1 MTIRMTEGIEKLL
14 TVEDVMGVLRI
25 SRPTLYR
32 LLKAGRL
39 EPVRI
44 GKRTL
49 FDPGDIRAFIDG
61 SKGETKEEA
70 VPKKHPKKRAE
81 AKKPRKQREA
91 EAKPAEPE
99 PVKDIKEPEPEP
111 EPERQG
117 RLL

>member
-1 MTIRMTEGIEKLL
+1 MTEGIEKLL

-32 LLKAGRL
+32 LLKARRL

-61 SKGETKEEA
+61 SKGETQQEA
-70 VPKKHPKKRAE
+70 VAPKQPKKRAE
-81 AKKPRKQREA
+81 AKKPRKQRDEQ
-91 EAKPAEPE
+91 AKPAAPE
-99 PVKDIKEPEPEP
+99 PVMEIKEPQKEPEPEK
-111 EPERQG
+111 QG